1 MGESLFLWLSP
12 FLSLLVARRWDLPPP
27 NFEKL
32 CLYSKVDTDLIDPS
46 KTGKGMLESSLRE
59 EIQRYCLR
67 KFISMKISKGM
78 LFSRKRWCCAT
89 GAKLV
94 ICLARIVL
102 LSLPLKKILVCLSL
116 SRVVLFHRI
125 KTLYNLTLLQ
135 RFFLALNFPTTFC
148 SDGGYGWER

>member
-1 MGESLFLWLSP
+1 M
-12 FLSLLVARRWDLPPP
+12 PPP

-89 GAKLV
+89 GTKLV

-148 SDGGYGWER
+148 SDGGCGWER